1 MYFNQ
6 RRNEKESRCSPTE
19 VVSDLQ
25 PETASAKIS
34 VNDQNLF
41 IIIGSLTVVMEGC
54 GIAE

>member
-1 MYFNQ
+1 MYINQ
-6 RRNEKESRCSPTE
+6 RRNETESRCWPTE
-19 VVSDLQ
+19 VVSDFQ
-25 PETASAKIS
+25 PETASAKIA